1 MMDQLYAQQGI
12 KSVREIPTA
21 AQAVTASTN
30 RNPLPD
36 KFTQNP
42 ASDHNFA
49 NQLSAFS
56 SPQEDALLPLNE
68 QQAIEGVT
76 EEKPEFGFLDFLDII
91 NPLQHIPVISSI
103 YREITGDEIQ
113 APARI
118 FGGMMYGGPLGFV
131 SAIANVMT
139 EETTGKDIGEN
150 IIASLIGDDTQ
161 TPSPQVASAQT
172 TSLAADPSLPET
184 RLTGAEA
191 LIFTQLAAVVPP
203 PPVPLTGTNPA
214 NPKIPGSNNSE
225 KLEGKAALSAL
236 FHDLSG
242 QSPSPETE
250 DSVAPQIALNTT
262 PPLQNSVGKP
272 GKWFSLT
279 SGNVVVAPQIQ
290 PYSWKSSGAG
300 SAPPPPTKPVANETD
315 MTQFLPQPKKPTVAE
330 TARIST
336 EAQSD
341 IAQSILQGLDKYQ
354 EMKSQ

>member
-1 MMDQLYAQQGI
+1 MDQLYAQQGT
-12 KSVREIPTA
+12 KSVREIPAA
-21 AQAVTASTN
+21 AQAVTTSTN
-30 RNPLPD
+30 RKPLPD

-49 NQLSAFS
+49 TQLSAFS

-68 QQAIEGVT
+68 PQAIEDVT

-150 IIASLIGDDTQ
+150 IIASLIGDETE
-161 TPSPQVASAQT
+161 TPSSQVASADAASF
-172 TSLAADPSLPET
+172 TSNNPLAET
-184 RLTGAEA
+184 KLTGSEA

-203 PPVPLTGTNPA
+203 APTPLPNGASSISGNTN
-214 NPKIPGSNNSE
+214 NGE
-225 KLEGKAALSAL
+225 KLEGKAALSAI
-236 FHDLSG
+236 FHDLKGHS
-242 QSPSPETE
+242 SSTETS
-250 DSVAPQIALNTT
+250 DSAAPQIALNTA
-262 PPLQNSVGKP
+262 PPLQNSAGKP

-279 SGNVVVAPQIQ
+279 SGNVAIAPQIQ
-290 PYSWKSSGAG
+290 PYSGKTADTG
-300 SAPPPPTKPVANETD
+300 SKPVVPATPETID
-315 MTQFLPQPKKPTVAE
+315 TAAPQFLPQPKKPTVNE
-330 TARIST
+330 TAQIST
-336 EAQSD
+336 AAQSD